1 MTLTHKSNDKNPIF
15 QDDLRNERNELLKET
30 AFGRLLLINLINIK
44 MCRIIDESSQL
55 VVIER
60 GSRELKLFLRDKD
73 KVRID
78 NSIMI
83 LILCRFFSPNLSI
96 HILVDKQ
103 CVNLYQMVTIYM
115 FGRKNV
121 CQSST

>member
-1 MTLTHKSNDKNPIF
+1 M
-15 QDDLRNERNELLKET
+15 
-30 AFGRLLLINLINIK
+30 
-44 MCRIIDESSQL
+44 
-55 VVIER
+55 
-60 GSRELKLFLRDKD
+60 FLRDKD

-103 CVNLYQMVTIYM
+103 YVNLHQMVTIYM
-115 FGRKNV
+115 FGRKKMYV
-121 CQSST
+121 KVQLKMLIRP